1 MYNVTMRDVRAT
13 IVAVEKQW
21 LLQNLCVC
29 VCVCVF
35 VDNQH
40 TMRMRHIVIC
50 GLSNCTIFFH
60 INSAILKKKKVTEQK
75 MCVLNF
81 SKNFVWNISFS
92 KKNSAGCCYKCTQ

>member
-21 LLQNLCVC
+21 LLQNLC

-60 INSAILKKKKVTEQK
+60 IKSAILKKKKSYWT
-75 MCVLNF
+75 
-81 SKNFVWNISFS
+81 KNVCLEFL
-92 KKNSAGCCYKCTQ
+92 